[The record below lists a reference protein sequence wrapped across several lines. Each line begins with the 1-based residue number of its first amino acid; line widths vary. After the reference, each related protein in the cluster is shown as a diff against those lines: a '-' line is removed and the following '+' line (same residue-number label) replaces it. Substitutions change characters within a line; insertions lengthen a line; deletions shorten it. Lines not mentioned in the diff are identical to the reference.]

1 MGVKEGQSSMNSA
14 EPAAAGCG
22 ADAPPQEGS
31 AAAASVLTGLL
42 EHRETVFAICLGFTR
57 NRCDAEDLAQEAY
70 LRAHAR
76 LGDLEKADSAKAWLC
91 RIARN
96 ACRDQRRRAR
106 VRQLWLA
113 VCHRGVEPATA
124 VTPETQLQ
132 RDEQV
137 VLVKSAVSALPGR
150 LRDVLVLREYGE
162 LSYAEVA
169 AALSLPVGTVM
180 SRLHRA
186 RAILAAS
193 LRGRW

>member
-1 MGVKEGQSSMNSA
+1 MESA
-14 EPAAAGCG
+14 SKTTVAPLRSEAGAGEAAG
-22 ADAPPQEGS
+22 AT
-31 AAAASVLTGLL
+31 AASLQGLL

-57 NRCDAEDLAQEAY
+57 NRCDAEDLTQDAY

-96 ACRDQRRRAR
+96 TCRDHRRRAR
-106 VRQLWLA
+106 VRELWRA
-113 VCHRGVEPATA
+113 VWHRGADPATP

-132 RDEQV
+132 RDERV
-137 VLVKSAVSALPGR
+137 VLVKSAICALPAR

-162 LSYAEVA
+162 LSYAEIA
-169 AALSLPVGTVM
+169 AALSLRPGTVM

-186 RAILAAS
+186 RALLADR
-193 LRGRW
+193 LRGEC